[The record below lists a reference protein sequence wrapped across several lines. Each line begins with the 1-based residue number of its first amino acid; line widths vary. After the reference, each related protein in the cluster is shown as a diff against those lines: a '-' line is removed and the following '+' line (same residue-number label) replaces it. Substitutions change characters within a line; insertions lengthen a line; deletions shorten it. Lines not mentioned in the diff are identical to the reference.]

1 VSRLF
6 ILCWLAPLLASGAR
20 LSERTSREFDRYVA
34 DADARMLAAG
44 PLRWL
49 DAAQLDRLRS
59 GQVEI
64 KPWNSAPTV
73 PVHDGLIHDWAG
85 AAFVPG
91 VKLEQVETFLRDYG
105 RHAAFYKPEVLL
117 SKVLEHDG
125 DHYKTR
131 LRLLKH
137 KVITVVLE
145 ADYDVVWLA
154 ENPGWRRARIQSAR
168 IAEVEEYG
176 KPGEKMK
183 PDGEGWGFL
192 WRMNSYWNLAER
204 DGGVYVE
211 LRSISLTRN
220 IPAGLGWIIGP
231 MVTQLPRE
239 SLEKTLTATRAGVLQ
254 R

>member
-34 DADARMLAAG
+34 AADAKMLADG

-49 DAAQLDRLRS
+49 SAAQLSSLGS
-59 GQVEI
+59 GRVEI

-73 PVHDGLIHDWAG
+73 PVPDGLIHDWAG
-85 AAFVPG
+85 AAFIPG
-91 VKLEQVETFLRDYG
+91 AKLEQVESFLRDYD
-105 RHAAFYKPEVLL
+105 RHGSFYKPEVLL
-117 SKVLEHDG
+117 SRALERAG
-125 DHYKTR
+125 DRYKTR

-145 ADYDVVWLA
+145 ADFNVEWLA
-154 ENPGWRRARIQSAR
+154 ENAGWHRARIQSAR
-168 IAEVEEYG
+168 IAEVEDYG